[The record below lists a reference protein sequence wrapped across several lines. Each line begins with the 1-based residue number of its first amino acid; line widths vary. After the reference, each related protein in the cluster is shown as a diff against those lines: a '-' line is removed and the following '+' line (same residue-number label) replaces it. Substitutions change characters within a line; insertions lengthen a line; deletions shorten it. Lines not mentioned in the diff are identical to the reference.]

1 MDISIKTMEIIE
13 KYVKHAYKT
22 NILTYS
28 TTTGKHR
35 EILDY
40 LKKLGIKNSVEFVQ
54 NRALTYEHNIYLPYS
69 IGVEFIPPIDQLRVL
84 VHGVQHIIQE
94 DKEGR
99 FYTHEY
105 TTNLKKRTEWEFEA
119 TISEMCFSV
128 LCESPLP
135 TKKEIY
141 ADIRN
146 KGCPKTEIDRCL
158 ENFSDTLR
166 EVKSRIIQKESANEI
181 FSIL

>member
-1 MDISIKTMEIIE
+1 MDISIKTMEIVE
-13 KYVKHAYKT
+13 NYVKHVYKT

-28 TTTGKHR
+28 VTTGKHR

-40 LKKLGIKNSVEFVQ
+40 LRKLKVKDSINFVQ
-54 NRALTYEHNIYLPYS
+54 NCVLVYGHNIYLPYP
-69 IGVEFIPPIDQLRVL
+69 IGVEFIPPIDQMRML

-94 DKEGR
+94 DREGR

-119 TISEMCFSV
+119 TISEMCFLV
-128 LCESPLP
+128 LCKTHLP
-135 TKKEIY
+135 TKKEVYTAIK
-141 ADIRN
+141 N
-146 KGCPKTEIDRCL
+146 KGCPKTEIDKCL

-166 EVKSRIIQKESANEI
+166 NVKSRIIQKESSNEI